1 MDTEP
6 RYMTGFR
13 EIVLVGHYQG
23 LGFIQTYMLCGNI
36 DASDAAP
43 IDRIIGIGMSVQK

>member
-13 EIVLVGHYQG
+13 EIGLVGHYQA
-23 LGFIQTYMLCGNI
+23 LVFIQTYMLCGNI

-43 IDRIIGIGMSVQK
+43 IDRIIGIWMSVQK